1 MSRRDEFLKE
11 LAIKRARDMNME
23 IILSAV
29 AVTLKKEYGFGQNR
43 IARVLQGIETEVLPI
58 GSGMIDYE
66 TYKEYAESFTG
77 VSIGRFT
84 ER

>member
-11 LAIKRARDMNME
+11 LAIKRARDMNMK

-29 AVTLKKEYGFGQNR
+29 AVTLKKEYGFGQER
-43 IARVLQGIETEVLPI
+43 IQRVLKGIETEVIPI
-58 GSGMIDYE
+58 GSGMIGYDD
-66 TYKEYAESFTG
+66 YKEYAESFTG
-77 VSIGRFT
+77 VSIGEFT